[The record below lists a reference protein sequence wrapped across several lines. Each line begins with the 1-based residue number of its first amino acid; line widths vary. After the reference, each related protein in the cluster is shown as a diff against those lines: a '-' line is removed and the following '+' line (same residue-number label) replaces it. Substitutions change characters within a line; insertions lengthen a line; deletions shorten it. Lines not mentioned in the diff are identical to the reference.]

1 MNVIFDIGKVLIDFD
16 FEGFAR
22 RILGDEEVSQNVI
35 DAMWNSGDWN
45 ELDRGVLSD
54 EEVLGRFIAHAPRY
68 EREIRLVFSKIA
80 QCPRKRESTIPII
93 QTLKGLGHGVY
104 FLSNYFYFLLH
115 SAPEALDFTEYMDGG
130 IFSCTVK
137 ITKPDKRIYQLLC
150 ERYGLLPSE
159 CVFID
164 DTLKNVA
171 AARSLGMR
179 GIHYTGQDKDTLLK
193 QILN

>member
-16 FEGFAR
+16 FEGYAR

-54 EEVLGRFIAHAPRY
+54 EEVLGRFIAHAPQY

-80 QCPRKRESTIPII
+80 QCPGKRESTIPII

-115 SAPEALDFTEYMDGG
+115 SAPEALDFTEY
-130 IFSCTVK
+130 
-137 ITKPDKRIYQLLC
+137 
-150 ERYGLLPSE
+150 
-159 CVFID
+159 
-164 DTLKNVA
+164 
-171 AARSLGMR
+171 
-179 GIHYTGQDKDTLLK
+179 
-193 QILN
+193 ILFC